1 MSLSSIVDLRYRL
14 QPADIGQRVLRLT
27 INNISVQGVED
38 LRPVLHFAEFPTKR
52 LVLDSDQRR
61 ALIQMTG
68 SVLFADWVGHQVD
81 LSTGMGSVVHDD
93 QGEIAQEQP
102 VIVLG
107 APGQVKAG
115 RRANVGSVST
125 SGRWTS
131 WLLLFVILLAFAAA
145 YLLENS
151 DALWQLLEGYFR

>member
-14 QPADIGQRVLRLT
+14 QAADIGQRVLRLT

-52 LVLDSDQRR
+52 LVLDRDQRQ

-68 SVLFADWVGHQVD
+68 SMLFDDWVGQQID
-81 LSTGMGSVVHDD
+81 LSTVMRRAAQHVE
-93 QGEIAQEQP
+93 GEPLLEQL
-102 VIVLG
+102 VIVLSG
-107 APGQVKAG
+107 PGRAKPG
-115 RRANVGSVST
+115 RRPHSVSI
-125 SGRWTS
+125 SKSSRWTS
-131 WLLLFVILLAFAAA
+131 LLLLIVISLAFAAA

-151 DALWQLLEGYFR
+151 DTLWHLLEGYFR

>member
-14 QPADIGQRVLRLT
+14 QPADIGPRGLRLT

-52 LVLDSDQRR
+52 LVLDRDQRQ

-68 SVLFADWVGHQVD
+68 SVLFADWVGRQVE
-81 LSTGMGSVVHDD
+81 LSTEMGGVTHAAP
-93 QGEIAQEQP
+93 GEADPEPP

-115 RRANVGSVST
+115 RRAKPGPVSMH
-125 SGRWTS
+125 GRWTS
-131 WLLLFVILLAFAAA
+131 LLLLIVILLTFAAV
-145 YLLENS
+145 YFLENS